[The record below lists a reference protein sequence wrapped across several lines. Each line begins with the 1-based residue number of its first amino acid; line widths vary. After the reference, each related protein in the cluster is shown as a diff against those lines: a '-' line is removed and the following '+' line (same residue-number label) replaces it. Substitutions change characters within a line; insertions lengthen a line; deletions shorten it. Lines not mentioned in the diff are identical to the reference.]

1 MSGDLHAI
9 GLEVESNEIRLLRL
23 MLRLKVNSGTAGG
36 GTGKKLSGA
45 SNRVAVLAFPQ
56 ILDDSFEIGVFNVCL
71 APGTTHSAEV
81 VEGQIDIPVDAGN
94 NRW

>member
-36 GTGKKLSGA
+36 GTGKRLSGA
-45 SNRVAVLAFPQ
+45 WCDKHKFEMCQPMTLNSWTLA
-56 ILDDSFEIGVFNVCL
+56 S
-71 APGTTHSAEV
+71 
-81 VEGQIDIPVDAGN
+81 
-94 NRW
+94 